1 MQPTKSLFFASDF
14 HLGLRTSIPPVERE
28 RRVVGWLQTIAPRAE
43 ALYLLGDI
51 FDFWYEYKRV
61 VPKGFT
67 RFLGQLSAF
76 ADAGIPVHILTGN
89 HDIWLFDYLA
99 QECGV
104 VVHTQNF
111 TLSAGGITFY
121 LSHGD
126 SLADT
131 SLGFR
136 LMSSCFH
143 SPILQGLFSTL
154 VHPDLA
160 MWLGHTWSAHSR
172 ESKPLSR
179 AWRGEEEPVV
189 STANR
194 LCAQQHIDFVLIGH
208 LHLALIHPLAGGSHL
223 AILGDWIQA
232 CTYAEWNGANL
243 SLYRYRNPSEEPELL
258 AHATPSV
265 PPLHE

>member
-104 VVHTQNF
+104 VVHT
-111 TLSAGGITFY
+111 
-121 LSHGD
+121 
-126 SLADT
+126 
-131 SLGFR
+131 R
-136 LMSSCFH
+136 
-143 SPILQGLFSTL
+143 IL
-154 VHPDLA
+154 P
-160 MWLGHTWSAHSR
+160 SR
-172 ESKPLSR
+172 QE
-179 AWRGEEEPVV
+179 
-189 STANR
+189 
-194 LCAQQHIDFVLIGH
+194 
-208 LHLALIHPLAGGSHL
+208 GSHS
-223 AILGDWIQA
+223 
-232 CTYAEWNGANL
+232 T
-243 SLYRYRNPSEEPELL
+243 S
-258 AHATPSV
+258 ATVIAWQTPV
-265 PPLHE
+265 WGFG